1 MFVILLILIESFER
15 PDGIPEEANWIPA
28 WDFTQVYGDWTM
40 DLDDSKD
47 HLFVLYQG
55 GILEQQITCSRF
67 WIIGMKDSNFD
78 TIDIYFGQL
87 SQLNINCKSDVRQ
100 KWQVFFDSQSMPITT
115 DNLIIQSRSASAL
128 HGLFYLYDPPS
139 FSPSRSPSFSPS
151 LSPSFSPSLTPTI
164 TPDPFCPVPRIVKIN
179 QSEAI
184 ILKHCKFSNI
194 KSYEPGGIIFTQNCI
209 LQIYNC
215 QIFNISGGGAIYWV
229 FN

>member
-28 WDFTQVYGDWTM
+28 WDFTQVYGDWAM
-40 DLDDSKD
+40 DTSDLKD
-47 HLFVLYQG
+47 HLFVLYLG

-115 DNLIIQSRSASAL
+115 DTLIIQSRSACAL
-128 HGLFYLYDPPS
+128 HGLFYLYDPPKQT
-139 FSPSRSPSFSPS
+139 
-151 LSPSFSPSLTPTI
+151 PSLTPTI
-164 TPDPFCPVPRIVKIN
+164 SPDPFCPVPRIIKIN

-194 KSYEPGGIIFTQNCI
+194 KSYEPGGIIFSQNCI
-209 LQIYNC
+209 LLVCNC
-215 QIFNISGGGAIYWV
+215 QIFNITGGGAIYWV